1 MLSVNWNAKLIYV
14 ITECTG
20 VYQYVNTWLALV
32 LQTLTCCHESLSI
45 LEVSEQAITGTEW
58 NN

>member
-1 MLSVNWNAKLIYV
+1 MLSVNWNAKLTYI

-32 LQTLTCCHESLSI
+32 LQMLICRHESLSI